1 MKNQT
6 TQWLATTGLWLVTLV
21 NGARGQENIPFGPGN
36 YEHDFQLFQPLQLDL
51 DNSLEEQ
58 YSGYFFEYNKLF
70 WSYSGERV
78 TVGSPNVIE
87 FAEIIY
93 RDNPQDEG
101 DPPPPHQIVNT
112 LEDVPP
118 KAGFANGNRYEFG
131 YQDMGHGWLIGIL
144 DGPELHQTEF
154 YGFARQDTNLDGI
167 PDGLPPFRDPDYTTG
182 DDIANPGGPFGQS
195 NGPIAGADLRAFGF
209 GAVPILFETP
219 PGYTLGFRDYLNFL
233 AGAAIGTQVGP
244 IAYVGNYGAST
255 EAGVDD
261 DDIEFFRLTDDL
273 DEDGV
278 PGAGFI
284 IDVDGN
290 IVLFF
295 TDFDD
300 LHQFNIFF
308 NSVTI
313 RNSTETNGIEAMWQH
328 VLSNKHHMAKH
339 QNNHVVL
346 SWGARYLEF
355 YDEFRVDAD
364 GSVLGASFWDTS
376 FTNHIVGPQ
385 VALKWVNQ
393 RQRWRLTADG
403 RFMFGYN
410 TADWDQIGLMGQELI
425 PGATNR
431 FLYARPTAFSHGLR
445 EQEFSPVAE
454 LRLQASY
461 QLTTSLALKVGYTGG
476 FVGNVKRAAPSVRY
490 FLPDMGYVN
499 AGTQDLLI
507 NGVDIGIEFIH

>member
-1 MKNQT
+1 MKNQV
-6 TQWLATTGLWLVTLV
+6 TQWFATTAFLLVTLV
-21 NGARGQENIPFGPGN
+21 NGAQGQENIPFGPAN

-78 TVGSPNVIE
+78 SVGNPNVVQI
-87 FAEIIY
+87 AEVIY

-101 DPPPPHQIVNT
+101 DPPPPHLVHNT
-112 LEDVPP
+112 LNDVPP

-144 DGPELHQTEF
+144 EGPELHQTEF
-154 YGFARQDTNLDGI
+154 YGFARRADG
-167 PDGLPPFRDPDYTTG
+167 GLPPFIDPDYTPG
-182 DDIANPGGPFGQS
+182 DDIGPGG
-195 NGPIAGADLRAFGF
+195 GPIAGGDLRAFGF
-209 GAVPILFETP
+209 GAVPISFDTP
-219 PGYTLGFRDYLNFL
+219 PGYLVGFRDYLNL
-233 AGAAIGTQVGP
+233 IAEAEIGTQVGP

-255 EAGVDD
+255 EDD
-261 DDIEFFRLTDDL
+261 DLAFEFFRLADDL
-273 DEDGV
+273 DLDGV
-278 PGAGFI
+278 NASGVVLDAAG
-284 IDVDGN
+284 N
-290 IVLFF
+290 VLFFF

-300 LHQFNIFF
+300 LHEFNIFF

-313 RNSTETNGIEAMWQH
+313 RNSSETNGIEAMWSH

-364 GSVLGASFWDTS
+364 GSILGASFWDTS

-385 VALKWVNQ
+385 LALKWVNQ
-393 RQRWRLTADG
+393 RQRWRLQADG
-403 RFMFGYN
+403 RFMFGFN

-425 PGATNR
+425 PGALNR
-431 FLYARPTAFSHGLR
+431 PLYGRPTAFSHGLR

-454 LRLQASY
+454 LRLQAAY
-461 QLTTSLALKVGYTGG
+461 QVTTSLALKVGYTGS
-476 FVGNVKRAAPSVRY
+476 FVGNVKRAAPSVHY
-490 FLPDMGYVN
+490 MLPDMGYVD

-507 NGVDIGIEFIH
+507 NGVDFGVEFIH